1 MRNIQI
7 LILIVLIGISSCSN
21 NKKTKIKKKHY
32 SEKINNEKYK
42 RIWIEYKYPNNIR
55 ETVEAYLTKEK
66 DTIFNQY
73 KTYKN
78 GKLDSTKSRFYELNL
93 KKIENTDI
101 YEGKL
106 RYYSEN
112 ESNQKNINEMKT
124 LSLSIFQKSKDSFY
138 FQTFESKASNE
149 IKFKLINFED
159 NQLVG
164 IMTESRVIENNK
176 AGKDMVD
183 VITTQIPVDNKRN
196 THNMAIEVYKIK

>member
-1 MRNIQI
+1 
-7 LILIVLIGISSCSN
+7 
-21 NKKTKIKKKHY
+21 
-32 SEKINNEKYK
+32 
-42 RIWIEYKYPNNIR
+42 
-55 ETVEAYLTKEK
+55 
-66 DTIFNQY
+66 
-73 KTYKN
+73 
-78 GKLDSTKSRFYELNL
+78 
-93 KKIENTDI
+93 
-101 YEGKL
+101 
-106 RYYSEN
+106 
-112 ESNQKNINEMKT
+112 MKT